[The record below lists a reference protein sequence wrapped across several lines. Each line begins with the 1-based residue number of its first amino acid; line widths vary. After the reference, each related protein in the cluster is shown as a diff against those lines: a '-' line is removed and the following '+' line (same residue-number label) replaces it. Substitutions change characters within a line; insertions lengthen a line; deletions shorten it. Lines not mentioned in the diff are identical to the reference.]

1 MYSACVLCSKL
12 SCHISDVGTWI
23 CSSTLLKCSSSR
35 YAIWRTSW
43 SVVPCSII
51 GWELL
56 SCVIRNSFG
65 TMSDLTEPL
74 MNAQKTQLEP
84 EAEHDLEAHVFSRMV
99 SLMVVGR
106 HPSENPFDN
115 SPNHPAPTGST
126 NHCVKFGPPNDR
138 LDYQWLTHQ
147 RNQWKRHQW
156 QWPLMILRV
165 RSLRRCLAKFLSDPQ
180 SSLRDLDVCF
190 SVFRHFTTTTRT
202 KKTRARVHWWRR
214 IALMLP
220 RFLDLLR

>member
-43 SVVPCSII
+43 SVLHCSII

-106 HPSENPFDN
+106 RPSENPFHN
-115 SPNHPAPTGST
+115 FITVQTTQPQPVPLTIVWNLGLLQMTGWTTSGWPTRGTSGRGTSGSGRWWSWGSGAYAGAWQ
-126 NHCVKFGPPNDR
+126 NFCQI
-138 LDYQWLTHQ
+138 LSHQ
-147 RNQWKRHQW
+147 G
-156 QWPLMILRV
+156 I
-165 RSLRRCLAKFLSDPQ
+165 
-180 SSLRDLDVCF
+180 
-190 SVFRHFTTTTRT
+190 
-202 KKTRARVHWWRR
+202 
-214 IALMLP
+214 
-220 RFLDLLR
+220 